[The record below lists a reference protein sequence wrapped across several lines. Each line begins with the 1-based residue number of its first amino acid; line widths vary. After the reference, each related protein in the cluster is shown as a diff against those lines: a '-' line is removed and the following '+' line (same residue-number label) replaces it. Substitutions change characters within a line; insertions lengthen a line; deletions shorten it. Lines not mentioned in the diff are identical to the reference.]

1 MRLNKIVVLIILM
14 FILMV
19 IFGGCGDNK
28 PDDIRQEIW
37 DEVKNRFLLLDKKMQ
52 QGEKLEA
59 NDFKQ
64 LTLFITKYNIED
76 LTISEKAI
84 LLAISKMAIAKYNID
99 YNKSTEAD
107 YKDYNFYKDKLKE
120 IYNIK

>member
-1 MRLNKIVVLIILM
+1 MKQITAVFLLI
-14 FILMV
+14 FILLS
-19 IFGGCGDNK
+19 ILTGCGDNK

-37 DEVKNRFLLLDKKMQ
+37 DEVKNRFLSLDKKMQ

-99 YNKSTEAD
+99 YNKSTEVD

>member
-1 MRLNKIVVLIILM
+1 MSILT
-14 FILMV
+14 
-19 IFGGCGDNK
+19 GCGDNK

-84 LLAISKMAIAKYNID
+84 LSAISKMAIAKYNID
-99 YNKSTEAD
+99 YNKSTEVD